1 MIKKDNNI
9 IKDEIMLLVEKFY
22 ANKTELDFIP
32 GKSKVSLMEPS
43 YNSKEVNQVIDSLLS
58 TRITLNDNSSN
69 KVIQFENSWA
79 KYIDV
84 KNSIM
89 VNSGSSANLLALF
102 ALANPT
108 IERYIKPG
116 DEIITPAVTWHT
128 TISPIFA
135 VGAVPVLIDV
145 KLDDCTIDISKIEQE
160 ITSKTKAIMPVH
172 LLGNASDMD
181 SILFLAKKYN
191 LYVIEDTCEAHGSEF
206 NNRKCGGLGD
216 VGTFSFFFSHH
227 ITTMEGGIITSNNDK
242 ISELCRIMRSQ
253 GVIRNTKSK
262 EKLTQKYRQNKKYR
276 NFDPNYLF
284 ANIGFNLRPTEL
296 NGGFGLEQIKKIDMI
311 LNKRRNNGKY
321 WTNALSRFKEFFY
334 FPTNLSKRSSLFCFP
349 LIIKKDAPFSRN
361 QFSKFLNSKKIE
373 NRPIMAGNV
382 QKQPALKHFNYRSAD
397 LRNSN
402 LIHDNGLFWGNHQGI
417 NTNQREYVVRIVE
430 EFMNSI

>member
-1 MIKKDNNI
+1 MITKDKDI
-9 IKDEIMLLVEKFY
+9 LRDEIMLLIEQFY
-22 ANKTELDFIP
+22 ANKNKLNFIP

-69 KVIQFENSWA
+69 KVIKFENLWA

-84 KNSIM
+84 KNSVM

-128 TISPIFA
+128 TISPIFS

-145 KLDDCTIDISKIEQE
+145 KLDDCTIDTSKIEEE

-172 LLGNASDMD
+172 LLGNASNMD
-181 SILFLAKKYN
+181 SIQYLAKKYN

-206 NNRKCGGLGD
+206 DNRKCGGLGD
-216 VGTFSFFFSHH
+216 IGTFSFFFSHH
-227 ITTMEGGIITSNNDK
+227 ITTMEGGMITSNNDK
-242 ISELCRIMRSQ
+242 LSELCRIMRSQ
-253 GVIRNTKSK
+253 GVIRNTKSR
-262 EKLTQKYRQNKKYR
+262 EKLTEKYNQSKKYK

-284 ANIGFNLRPTEL
+284 ANLGFNLRPTEL

-311 LNKRRNNGKY
+311 LDQRRKNGKY
-321 WTNALSRFKEFFY
+321 WTN
-334 FPTNLSKRSSLFCFP
+334 NLSKFKDFFHFPTTLSKSSSWFCFP
-349 LIIKKDAPFSRN
+349 LIIKENAPFSRN
-361 QFSKFLNSKKIE
+361 QFSQYLNSKNIE

-382 QKQPALKHFNYRSAD
+382 QKQPALKFFNYRSTN
-397 LRNSN
+397 LKNSD
-402 LIHDNGLFWGNHQGI
+402 LIHNNGLFWGNHQGI
-417 NTNQREYVVRIVE
+417 DINQCKYVVNMVE
-430 EFMNSI
+430 GFMNSI